1 MTEIKKTYKNYVDG
15 KYVRSESGKTYTI
28 ELKSESYELPL
39 TSKKDLRDAV
49 TSSKKGFDSWNKL
62 SQYNR
67 TQIIYR
73 LSEMIE
79 GNRDSYVELLV
90 DHGLTKSTANKDID
104 NAINT
109 IVWYAGLADKW
120 EQLTGNLNPVD
131 GEFFNISHQEPL
143 GVVFT
148 LNSDEVSIDKLIR
161 SFLPSLSIG
170 CSVISFSEKNAVLSL
185 KLAEDVNNSDLPSGS
200 LNLLSGDFTKVFDD
214 ISRHVEINA
223 LASYKKLN
231 KESLKTI
238 NENASTSVKRIFHLP
253 SEDGLSS
260 ILPFIETKTVWHPK
274 GR

>member
-28 ELKSESYELPL
+28 NLKSESYELPL

-49 TSSKKGFDSWNKL
+49 TSSKKGFDSWKGL
-62 SQYNR
+62 SQYNK

-73 LSEMIE
+73 LSEMLE
-79 GNRDSYVELLV
+79 GNRDSYVDLLLE
-90 DHGLTKSTANKDID
+90 HGLTKSTANKDID

-109 IVWYAGLADKW
+109 LVWYAGLADKW

-143 GVVFT
+143 GIVFT
-148 LNSDEVSIDKLIR
+148 LNSDEVSIDKLVR
-161 SFLPSLSIG
+161 SFLPALSTG
-170 CSVISFSEKNAVLSL
+170 CSVINLSEKNAVLSL
-185 KLAEDVNNSDLPSGS
+185 KLAEDVNNSDIPAGT
-200 LNLLSGDFTKVFDD
+200 LNLLSGDFSKVFDD
-214 ISRHVEINA
+214 VSRHVEINA
-223 LASYKKLN
+223 FASYKKLN
-231 KESLKTI
+231 KEILKTI

>member
-28 ELKSESYELPL
+28 DLKSESYELPL

-49 TSSKKGFDSWNKL
+49 TSSKKGFDSWKGL
-62 SQYNR
+62 SQYNK

-73 LSEMIE
+73 LSEMLE
-79 GNRDSYVELLV
+79 GNRDSYVDLLLE
-90 DHGLTKSTANKDID
+90 HGLTKSTANKDID

-109 IVWYAGLADKW
+109 LVWYAGLADKW

-143 GVVFT
+143 GIVFT
-148 LNSDEVSIDKLIR
+148 LNSDEVSIDKLVR
-161 SFLPSLSIG
+161 SFLPALTTG
-170 CSVISFSEKNAVLSL
+170 CSVINLSEKNAVLSL
-185 KLAEDVNNSDLPSGS
+185 KLAEDVNNSDIPAGT
-200 LNLLSGDFTKVFDD
+200 LNLLSGDFSKVFDD
-214 ISRHVEINA
+214 VSRHVEINA
-223 LASYKKLN
+223 FASYKKLN
-231 KESLKTI
+231 KEILKTI

>member
-28 ELKSESYELPL
+28 DLKSESYELPL
-39 TSKKDLRDAV
+39 TSKKDIRDGV
-49 TSSKKGFDSWNKL
+49 TSAKKGFDSWKGL
-62 SQYNR
+62 SQYNK

-73 LSEMIE
+73 LSEMLE
-79 GNRDSYVELLV
+79 GNRDSYVDLLLE
-90 DHGLTKSTANKDID
+90 HGLTKSTANKDID

-109 IVWYAGLADKW
+109 LVWYAGLADKW

-143 GVVFT
+143 GIVFT
-148 LNSDEVSIDKLIR
+148 LNSDEVSIDKLVR
-161 SFLPSLSIG
+161 SFLPSLSTG
-170 CSVISFSEKNAVLSL
+170 CSVINLSEKNAVLSL
-185 KLAEDVNNSDLPSGS
+185 KLAEDVNNSDIPAGT
-200 LNLLSGDFTKVFDD
+200 LNLLSGDFSKVFDD
-214 ISRHVEINA
+214 VSRHVEINA
-223 LASYKKLN
+223 FASYKKLN
-231 KESLKTI
+231 KEILKTI

>member
-28 ELKSESYELPL
+28 DLKSESYELPL

-49 TSSKKGFDSWNKL
+49 TSSKKGFDSWKAL
-62 SQYNR
+62 SQYNK

-73 LSEMIE
+73 LSEMLE
-79 GNRDSYVELLV
+79 GNRDSYVDLLLE
-90 DHGLTKSTANKDID
+90 HGLTKSTANKDID

-109 IVWYAGLADKW
+109 LVWYAGLADKW

-143 GVVFT
+143 GIVFT
-148 LNSDEVSIDKLIR
+148 LNSDEVSIDKLVR
-161 SFLPSLSIG
+161 SFLPALSTG
-170 CSVISFSEKNAVLSL
+170 CSVINLSEKNAVLSL
-185 KLAEDVNNSDLPSGS
+185 KLAEDVNNSDIPAGT
-200 LNLLSGDFTKVFDD
+200 LNLLSGDFSKVFDD
-214 ISRHVEINA
+214 VSRHVEINA
-223 LASYKKLN
+223 FASYKKLN
-231 KESLKTI
+231 KEILKTI

>member
-15 KYVRSESGKTYTI
+15 KYVRSESGKTYTV

-73 LSEMIE
+73 LSEMLE

-90 DHGLTKSTANKDID
+90 DHGLTKSAANKDID

>member
-28 ELKSESYELPL
+28 DLKSESYELPI

-49 TSSKKGFDSWNKL
+49 TSSKKGFDSWKGL
-62 SQYNR
+62 SQYNK

-73 LSEMIE
+73 LSEMLE
-79 GNRDSYVELLV
+79 GNRDSYVDLLLE
-90 DHGLTKSTANKDID
+90 HGLTKSTANKDID

-109 IVWYAGLADKW
+109 LVWYAGLADKW

-143 GVVFT
+143 GIVFT
-148 LNSDEVSIDKLIR
+148 LNSDEVSIDKLVR
-161 SFLPSLSIG
+161 SFLPALSTG
-170 CSVISFSEKNAVLSL
+170 CSVINLSEKNAVLSL
-185 KLAEDVNNSDLPSGS
+185 KLAEDVNNSDIPAGT
-200 LNLLSGDFTKVFDD
+200 LNLLSGDFSKVFDD
-214 ISRHVEINA
+214 VSRHVEINA
-223 LASYKKLN
+223 FASYKKLN
-231 KESLKTI
+231 KEILKTI

>member
-28 ELKSESYELPL
+28 DLKSESYELPL

-49 TSSKKGFDSWNKL
+49 TSSKKGFDSWNGL
-62 SQYNR
+62 SQYNK

-73 LSEMIE
+73 LSEMLE
-79 GNRDSYVELLV
+79 GNRDSYVDLLL

-109 IVWYAGLADKW
+109 LVWYAGLADKW

-143 GVVFT
+143 GIVFT
-148 LNSDEVSIDKLIR
+148 LNSDEVSIDKLVR
-161 SFLPSLSIG
+161 SFLPALSTG
-170 CSVISFSEKNAVLSL
+170 CSVINLSEKNAVLSL
-185 KLAEDVNNSDLPSGS
+185 KLAEDVNNSDIPAGT
-200 LNLLSGDFTKVFDD
+200 LNLLSGDFSKVFDD
-214 ISRHVEINA
+214 VSRHVEINA
-223 LASYKKLN
+223 FASYKKLN
-231 KESLKTI
+231 KEILKTI

>member
-28 ELKSESYELPL
+28 DLKSESYELPL

-49 TSSKKGFDSWNKL
+49 TSSKKGFDSWKGL
-62 SQYNR
+62 SQYNK

-73 LSEMIE
+73 LSEMLE
-79 GNRDSYVELLV
+79 GNRDSYVDLLLE
-90 DHGLTKSTANKDID
+90 HGLTKSTANKDID

-109 IVWYAGLADKW
+109 LVWYAGLADKW

-143 GVVFT
+143 GIVFT
-148 LNSDEVSIDKLIR
+148 LNSDEVSIDKLVR
-161 SFLPSLSIG
+161 SFLQALSTG
-170 CSVISFSEKNAVLSL
+170 CSVINLSEKNAVLSL
-185 KLAEDVNNSDLPSGS
+185 KLAEDVNNSDIPAGT
-200 LNLLSGDFTKVFDD
+200 LNLLSGDFSKVFDD
-214 ISRHVEINA
+214 VSRHVEINA
-223 LASYKKLN
+223 FASYKKLN
-231 KESLKTI
+231 KEILKTI

>member
-28 ELKSESYELPL
+28 DLKSESYELPL

-49 TSSKKGFDSWNKL
+49 TSSKKGFDSWIGL
-62 SQYNR
+62 SQYNK

-73 LSEMIE
+73 LSEMLE
-79 GNRDSYVELLV
+79 GNRDSYVDLLLE
-90 DHGLTKSTANKDID
+90 HGLTKSTANKDID

-109 IVWYAGLADKW
+109 LVWYAGLADKW

-143 GVVFT
+143 GIVFT
-148 LNSDEVSIDKLIR
+148 LNSDEVSIDKLVR
-161 SFLPSLSIG
+161 SFLPALSTG
-170 CSVISFSEKNAVLSL
+170 CSVINLSEKNAVLSL
-185 KLAEDVNNSDLPSGS
+185 KLAEDVNNSDIPAGT
-200 LNLLSGDFTKVFDD
+200 LNLLSGDFSKVFDD
-214 ISRHVEINA
+214 VSRHVEINA
-223 LASYKKLN
+223 FASYKKLN
-231 KESLKTI
+231 KEILKTI

>member
-28 ELKSESYELPL
+28 ELKSESYELPF

-73 LSEMIE
+73 LSEMLE

-90 DHGLTKSTANKDID
+90 DHGLTKSAANKDID

-260 ILPFIETKTVWHPK
+260 VLPFIETKTVWHPK

>member
-1 MTEIKKTYKNYVDG
+1 MTEIKNTYKNYVDG

-73 LSEMIE
+73 LSEMLE

-90 DHGLTKSTANKDID
+90 DHGLTKSAANKDID

>member
-15 KYVRSESGKTYTI
+15 KYVRSESGKTYKND
-28 ELKSESYELPL
+28 LKSESYELPL

-49 TSSKKGFDSWNKL
+49 TSSKKGFDSWKGL
-62 SQYNR
+62 SQYNK

-73 LSEMIE
+73 LSEMLE
-79 GNRDSYVELLV
+79 GNRDSYVDLLLE
-90 DHGLTKSTANKDID
+90 HGLTKSTANKDID

-109 IVWYAGLADKW
+109 LVWYAGLADKW

-143 GVVFT
+143 GIVFT
-148 LNSDEVSIDKLIR
+148 LNSDEVSIDKLVR
-161 SFLPSLSIG
+161 SFLPALSTG
-170 CSVISFSEKNAVLSL
+170 CSVINLSEKNAVLSL
-185 KLAEDVNNSDLPSGS
+185 KLAEDVNNSDIPAGT
-200 LNLLSGDFTKVFDD
+200 LNLLSGDFSKVFDD
-214 ISRHVEINA
+214 VSRHVEINA
-223 LASYKKLN
+223 FASYKKLN
-231 KESLKTI
+231 KEILKTI

>member
-28 ELKSESYELPL
+28 DLKSESYELPL

-49 TSSKKGFDSWNKL
+49 TSSKKGFDSWKGL
-62 SQYNR
+62 SQYNK

-73 LSEMIE
+73 LSEMLE
-79 GNRDSYVELLV
+79 GNRDSYVDLLLE
-90 DHGLTKSTANKDID
+90 HGLTKSTANKDID

-109 IVWYAGLADKW
+109 LVWYAGLADKW

-143 GVVFT
+143 GIVFT
-148 LNSDEVSIDKLIR
+148 LNSDEVSIDKLVR
-161 SFLPSLSIG
+161 SFLPALSTG
-170 CSVISFSEKNAVLSL
+170 CSVINLSEKNAVLSL
-185 KLAEDVNNSDLPSGS
+185 KLAEDVNNSDIPAGT
-200 LNLLSGDFTKVFDD
+200 LNLLSGDFSKVFDD
-214 ISRHVEINA
+214 VSRHVEINA
-223 LASYKKLN
+223 FASYKKLN
-231 KESLKTI
+231 KEILKTI

-260 ILPFIETKTVWHPK
+260 ILPFIETKSVWHPK

>member
-28 ELKSESYELPL
+28 DLKSESYELPL

-49 TSSKKGFDSWNKL
+49 TSSKKGFDSWKGL
-62 SQYNR
+62 SQYNK

-73 LSEMIE
+73 LSEMLE
-79 GNRDSYVELLV
+79 GNRDSYVELLLE
-90 DHGLTKSTANKDID
+90 HGLTKSAANKDID

-143 GVVFT
+143 GIVFT
-148 LNSDEVSIDKLIR
+148 LNSDEVSIDKLVR
-161 SFLPSLSIG
+161 SFLPALSTG
-170 CSVISFSEKNAVLSL
+170 CSVINLSEKNAVLSL
-185 KLAEDVNNSDLPSGS
+185 KLAEDVNNSDIPAGT
-200 LNLLSGDFTKVFDD
+200 LNLLSGDFSKVFDD
-214 ISRHVEINA
+214 VSRHVEINA
-223 LASYKKLN
+223 FASYKKLN
-231 KESLKTI
+231 KEILKTI

>member
-28 ELKSESYELPL
+28 DLKSESYELPL
-39 TSKKDLRDAV
+39 TSKKDHRDAV
-49 TSSKKGFDSWNKL
+49 TSSKKGFDSWKGL
-62 SQYNR
+62 SQYNK

-73 LSEMIE
+73 LSEMLE
-79 GNRDSYVELLV
+79 GNRDSYVDLLLE
-90 DHGLTKSTANKDID
+90 HGLTKSTANKDID

-109 IVWYAGLADKW
+109 LVWYAGLADKW

-143 GVVFT
+143 GIVFT
-148 LNSDEVSIDKLIR
+148 LNSDEVSIDKLVR
-161 SFLPSLSIG
+161 SFLPALSTG
-170 CSVISFSEKNAVLSL
+170 CSVINLSEKNAVLSL
-185 KLAEDVNNSDLPSGS
+185 KLAEDVNNSDIPAGT
-200 LNLLSGDFTKVFDD
+200 LNLLSGDFSKVFDD
-214 ISRHVEINA
+214 VSRHVEINA
-223 LASYKKLN
+223 FASYKKLN
-231 KESLKTI
+231 KEILKTI

>member
-28 ELKSESYELPL
+28 DLKSESYELPL

-49 TSSKKGFDSWNKL
+49 TSSKKGFDSWNGL
-62 SQYNR
+62 SQYNK

-73 LSEMIE
+73 LSEMLE
-79 GNRDSYVELLV
+79 GNRDSYVDLLLE
-90 DHGLTKSTANKDID
+90 HGLTKSTANKDID

-109 IVWYAGLADKW
+109 LVWYAGLADKW

-143 GVVFT
+143 GIVFT
-148 LNSDEVSIDKLIR
+148 LNSDEVSIDKLVR
-161 SFLPSLSIG
+161 SFLPALSTG
-170 CSVISFSEKNAVLSL
+170 CSVINLSEKNAVLSL
-185 KLAEDVNNSDLPSGS
+185 KLAEDVNNSDLPAGT
-200 LNLLSGDFTKVFDD
+200 LNLLSGDFSKVFDD
-214 ISRHVEINA
+214 VSRHVEINA
-223 LASYKKLN
+223 FASYKKLN
-231 KESLKTI
+231 KEILKTI

>member
-28 ELKSESYELPL
+28 ELKSDSYELPL

-49 TSSKKGFDSWNKL
+49 TSSKKGFDSWNGL
-62 SQYNR
+62 SQYNK

-73 LSEMIE
+73 LSEMLE
-79 GNRDSYVELLV
+79 GNRDSYVDLLLE
-90 DHGLTKSTANKDID
+90 HGLTKSTANKDID

-109 IVWYAGLADKW
+109 LVWYAGLADKW

-143 GVVFT
+143 GIVFT
-148 LNSDEVSIDKLIR
+148 LNSDEVSIDKLVR
-161 SFLPSLSIG
+161 SFLPALSTG
-170 CSVISFSEKNAVLSL
+170 CSVINLSEKNAVLSL
-185 KLAEDVNNSDLPSGS
+185 KLAEDVNNSDIPAGT
-200 LNLLSGDFTKVFDD
+200 LNLLSGDFSKVFDD
-214 ISRHVEINA
+214 VSRHVEINA
-223 LASYKKLN
+223 FESYKKLN
-231 KESLKTI
+231 KEILKTI

>member
-28 ELKSESYELPL
+28 DLKSESYELPL

-49 TSSKKGFDSWNKL
+49 TSSKKGFDSWKGL
-62 SQYNR
+62 SQYNK

-73 LSEMIE
+73 LSEMLE
-79 GNRDSYVELLV
+79 GNRDSYVDLLLE
-90 DHGLTKSTANKDID
+90 HGLTKSTSNKDID

-109 IVWYAGLADKW
+109 LVWYAGLADKW

-143 GVVFT
+143 GIVFT
-148 LNSDEVSIDKLIR
+148 LNSDEVSIDKLVR
-161 SFLPSLSIG
+161 SFLPALSTG
-170 CSVISFSEKNAVLSL
+170 CSVINLSEKNAVLSL
-185 KLAEDVNNSDLPSGS
+185 KLAEDVNNSDIPAGT
-200 LNLLSGDFTKVFDD
+200 LNLLSGDFSKVFDD
-214 ISRHVEINA
+214 VSRHVEINA
-223 LASYKKLN
+223 FASYKKLN
-231 KESLKTI
+231 KEILKTI

>member
-73 LSEMIE
+73 LSEMLE

-90 DHGLTKSTANKDID
+90 DHGLTKSAANKDID

-260 ILPFIETKTVWHPK
+260 VLPFIETKTVWHPK

>member
-28 ELKSESYELPL
+28 DLKSESYELPL

-49 TSSKKGFDSWNKL
+49 TSSKKGFDSWKGL
-62 SQYNR
+62 SQYNK

-73 LSEMIE
+73 LSEMLE
-79 GNRDSYVELLV
+79 GNRDSYVDLLLE
-90 DHGLTKSTANKDID
+90 HGLTKSTANKDID

-109 IVWYAGLADKW
+109 LVWYAGLADKW

-143 GVVFT
+143 GIVFT
-148 LNSDEVSIDKLIR
+148 LNSDEVSIDKLVR
-161 SFLPSLSIG
+161 SVLPALSTG
-170 CSVISFSEKNAVLSL
+170 CSVINLSEKNAVLSL
-185 KLAEDVNNSDLPSGS
+185 KLAEDVNNSDIPAGT
-200 LNLLSGDFTKVFDD
+200 LNLLSGDFSKVFDD
-214 ISRHVEINA
+214 VSRHVEINA
-223 LASYKKLN
+223 FASYKKLN
-231 KESLKTI
+231 KEILKTI

>member
-28 ELKSESYELPL
+28 DLKSESYELPL

-49 TSSKKGFDSWNKL
+49 TSSKKGFDSWKGL
-62 SQYNR
+62 SQYNK

-73 LSEMIE
+73 LSEMLE
-79 GNRDSYVELLV
+79 GNRDSYVDLLLE
-90 DHGLTKSTANKDID
+90 HGLTKSTANKDID

-109 IVWYAGLADKW
+109 LVWYAGLADKW

-143 GVVFT
+143 GIVFT
-148 LNSDEVSIDKLIR
+148 LNSDEVSIDKIVR
-161 SFLPSLSIG
+161 SFLPALSTG
-170 CSVISFSEKNAVLSL
+170 CSVINLSEKNAVLSL
-185 KLAEDVNNSDLPSGS
+185 KLAEDVNNSDIPAGT
-200 LNLLSGDFTKVFDD
+200 LNLLSGDFSKVFDD
-214 ISRHVEINA
+214 VSRHVEINA
-223 LASYKKLN
+223 FASYKKLN
-231 KESLKTI
+231 KEILKTI

>member
-73 LSEMIE
+73 LSEMLE

-90 DHGLTKSTANKDID
+90 DHGLTKSAANKDID

-185 KLAEDVNNSDLPSGS
+185 KLAEDVNNSDFPSGS

>member
-28 ELKSESYELPL
+28 DLKSESYELPL

-49 TSSKKGFDSWNKL
+49 TSSKKGFDSWKGL
-62 SQYNR
+62 SQYNK

-73 LSEMIE
+73 LSEMLE
-79 GNRDSYVELLV
+79 GNRDSYVDLLLE
-90 DHGLTKSTANKDID
+90 HGLTKSTANKDID

-109 IVWYAGLADKW
+109 LVWYAGLADKW

-143 GVVFT
+143 GIVFT
-148 LNSDEVSIDKLIR
+148 LNSDEVSIDKLVR
-161 SFLPSLSIG
+161 SFLPALSTG
-170 CSVISFSEKNAVLSL
+170 CSVINLSEKNAVLSL
-185 KLAEDVNNSDLPSGS
+185 KLAEDVNNSDIPAGT
-200 LNLLSGDFTKVFDD
+200 LNLLSGDFSKVFDD
-214 ISRHVEINA
+214 VSRHVEINA
-223 LASYKKLN
+223 FASYKKLN
-231 KESLKTI
+231 KEILKTI
-238 NENASTSVKRIFHLP
+238 NENASTSVKRTFHLP

>member
-15 KYVRSESGKTYTI
+15 KFVRSESGKTYTI
-28 ELKSESYELPL
+28 DLKSESYELPL

-49 TSSKKGFDSWNKL
+49 TSSKKGFDSWKGL
-62 SQYNR
+62 SQYNK

-73 LSEMIE
+73 LSEMLE
-79 GNRDSYVELLV
+79 GNRDSYVDLLLE
-90 DHGLTKSTANKDID
+90 HGLTKSTANKDID
-104 NAINT
+104 NVINT
-109 IVWYAGLADKW
+109 LVWYAGLADKW

-143 GVVFT
+143 GIVFT
-148 LNSDEVSIDKLIR
+148 LNSDEVSIDKLVR
-161 SFLPSLSIG
+161 SFLPALSTG
-170 CSVISFSEKNAVLSL
+170 CSVINLSEKNAVLSL
-185 KLAEDVNNSDLPSGS
+185 KLAEDVNNSDIPAGT
-200 LNLLSGDFTKVFDD
+200 LNLLSGDFSKVFDD
-214 ISRHVEINA
+214 VSRHVEINA
-223 LASYKKLN
+223 FASYKKLN
-231 KESLKTI
+231 KEILKTI

>member
-28 ELKSESYELPL
+28 DLKSESYELPL

-49 TSSKKGFDSWNKL
+49 TSSKKGFDSWKGL
-62 SQYNR
+62 SQYNK

-73 LSEMIE
+73 LSEMLE
-79 GNRDSYVELLV
+79 GNRDSYVDLLLE
-90 DHGLTKSTANKDID
+90 HGLTKSTANKDID

-109 IVWYAGLADKW
+109 LVWYAGLADKW

-143 GVVFT
+143 GIVFT
-148 LNSDEVSIDKLIR
+148 LNSDEVSIDKLVR
-161 SFLPSLSIG
+161 SFLPALSTG
-170 CSVISFSEKNAVLSL
+170 CSVINLSEKNAVLSL
-185 KLAEDVNNSDLPSGS
+185 KLAEDVNNSDIPAGT
-200 LNLLSGDFTKVFDD
+200 LNLLSGDFSKVFDD
-214 ISRHVEINA
+214 VSRHVEINA
-223 LASYKKLN
+223 FASYKKLN
-231 KESLKTI
+231 KEILKTI

>member
-28 ELKSESYELPL
+28 DLKSESYELPL

-49 TSSKKGFDSWNKL
+49 TSSKKGFDSWKGL
-62 SQYNR
+62 SQYNK

-73 LSEMIE
+73 LSEMLE
-79 GNRDSYVELLV
+79 GNRDSYVDLLLE
-90 DHGLTKSTANKDID
+90 HGLTKSTANKDID

-109 IVWYAGLADKW
+109 LVWYAGLADKW

-143 GVVFT
+143 GIVFT
-148 LNSDEVSIDKLIR
+148 LNSDEFSIDKLVR
-161 SFLPSLSIG
+161 SFLPALSTG
-170 CSVISFSEKNAVLSL
+170 CSVINLSEKNAVLSL
-185 KLAEDVNNSDLPSGS
+185 KLAEDVNNSDIPAGT
-200 LNLLSGDFTKVFDD
+200 LNLLSGDFSKVFDD
-214 ISRHVEINA
+214 VSRHVEINA
-223 LASYKKLN
+223 FASYKKLN
-231 KESLKTI
+231 KEILKTI

>member
-28 ELKSESYELPL
+28 DLKSESYELPL

-49 TSSKKGFDSWNKL
+49 TSSKKGFDSWKGL
-62 SQYNR
+62 SQYNK

-73 LSEMIE
+73 LSEMLE
-79 GNRDSYVELLV
+79 GNRDSYVDLLLE
-90 DHGLTKSTANKDID
+90 HGLTKSTANKDID

-109 IVWYAGLADKW
+109 LVWYAGLADKW

-143 GVVFT
+143 GIVFT
-148 LNSDEVSIDKLIR
+148 LNSDEVSIDKLVR
-161 SFLPSLSIG
+161 SFLPALSTG
-170 CSVISFSEKNAVLSL
+170 CSVINLSEKNAVLSL
-185 KLAEDVNNSDLPSGS
+185 KLAEDVNNSDIPAGT
-200 LNLLSGDFTKVFDD
+200 LNLLSGDFSKVFDD
-214 ISRHVEINA
+214 VSRHVEINA
-223 LASYKKLN
+223 IASYKKLN
-231 KESLKTI
+231 KEILKTI

>member
-28 ELKSESYELPL
+28 DLKSESYELPL

-49 TSSKKGFDSWNKL
+49 TSSKKGFDSWKGL
-62 SQYNR
+62 SQYNK

-73 LSEMIE
+73 LSEMLE
-79 GNRDSYVELLV
+79 GNRDSYVDLLLE
-90 DHGLTKSTANKDID
+90 HGLTKSTANKDID

-109 IVWYAGLADKW
+109 LVWYAGLADKW

-143 GVVFT
+143 GIVFT
-148 LNSDEVSIDKLIR
+148 LNSDEVSIDKLVR
-161 SFLPSLSIG
+161 SFLPALSTG
-170 CSVISFSEKNAVLSL
+170 CSVINLSEKNAVLSL
-185 KLAEDVNNSDLPSGS
+185 KLAEDVNNSDIPAGT
-200 LNLLSGDFTKVFDD
+200 LNLLSGDFSKVFDD
-214 ISRHVEINA
+214 VSRHVEINA
-223 LASYKKLN
+223 FASYKMLN
-231 KESLKTI
+231 KEILKTI

>member
-28 ELKSESYELPL
+28 DLKSESYELPL

-49 TSSKKGFDSWNKL
+49 TSSKKGFDSWKGL
-62 SQYNR
+62 SQYNK

-73 LSEMIE
+73 LSEMLE
-79 GNRDSYVELLV
+79 GNRDCYVDVLLE
-90 DHGLTKSTANKDID
+90 HGLTKSTANKDID

-109 IVWYAGLADKW
+109 LVWYAGLADKW

-143 GVVFT
+143 GIVFT
-148 LNSDEVSIDKLIR
+148 LNSDEVSIDKLVR
-161 SFLPSLSIG
+161 SFLPALSTG
-170 CSVISFSEKNAVLSL
+170 CSVINLSEKNAVLSL
-185 KLAEDVNNSDLPSGS
+185 KLAEDVNNSDIPAGT
-200 LNLLSGDFTKVFDD
+200 LNLLSGDFSKVFDD
-214 ISRHVEINA
+214 VSRHVEINA
-223 LASYKKLN
+223 FASYKKLN
-231 KESLKTI
+231 KEILKTI

>member
-28 ELKSESYELPL
+28 DLKSESYELPL

-49 TSSKKGFDSWNKL
+49 TSSKKGFDSWKGL
-62 SQYNR
+62 SQYNK

-73 LSEMIE
+73 LSEMLE
-79 GNRDSYVELLV
+79 GNRDSYVDLLLE
-90 DHGLTKSTANKDID
+90 HGLTKSTANKDID

-109 IVWYAGLADKW
+109 LVWYAGLADKW

-143 GVVFT
+143 GIVFT
-148 LNSDEVSIDKLIR
+148 LNSDEVSIDKLVR
-161 SFLPSLSIG
+161 SFLPALSTG
-170 CSVISFSEKNAVLSL
+170 CSVINLSEKIAVLSL
-185 KLAEDVNNSDLPSGS
+185 KLAEDVNNSDIPAGT
-200 LNLLSGDFTKVFDD
+200 LNLLSGDFSKVFDD
-214 ISRHVEINA
+214 VSRHVEINA
-223 LASYKKLN
+223 FASYKKLN
-231 KESLKTI
+231 KEILKTI

>member
-1 MTEIKKTYKNYVDG
+1 MTEIKKTYKNYMDG

-28 ELKSESYELPL
+28 DLKSESYELPL

-49 TSSKKGFDSWNKL
+49 TSSKKGFDSWKGL
-62 SQYNR
+62 SQYNK

-73 LSEMIE
+73 LSEMLE
-79 GNRDSYVELLV
+79 GNRDSYVDLLLE
-90 DHGLTKSTANKDID
+90 HGLTKSTANKDID

-109 IVWYAGLADKW
+109 LVWYAGLADKW

-143 GVVFT
+143 GIVFT
-148 LNSDEVSIDKLIR
+148 LNSDEVSIDKLVR
-161 SFLPSLSIG
+161 SFLPALSTG
-170 CSVISFSEKNAVLSL
+170 CSVINLSEKNAVLSL
-185 KLAEDVNNSDLPSGS
+185 KLAEDVNNSDIPAGT
-200 LNLLSGDFTKVFDD
+200 LNLLSGDFSKVFDD
-214 ISRHVEINA
+214 VSRHVEINA
-223 LASYKKLN
+223 FASYKKLN
-231 KESLKTI
+231 KEILKTI

>member
-28 ELKSESYELPL
+28 DLKSESYELPL

-49 TSSKKGFDSWNKL
+49 TSSKKGFDIWKGL
-62 SQYNR
+62 SQYNK

-73 LSEMIE
+73 LSEMLE
-79 GNRDSYVELLV
+79 GNRDSYVDLLLE
-90 DHGLTKSTANKDID
+90 HGLTKSTANKDID

-109 IVWYAGLADKW
+109 LVWYAGLADKW

-143 GVVFT
+143 GIVFT
-148 LNSDEVSIDKLIR
+148 LNSDEVSIDKLVR
-161 SFLPSLSIG
+161 SFLPALSTG
-170 CSVISFSEKNAVLSL
+170 CSVINLSEKNAVLSL
-185 KLAEDVNNSDLPSGS
+185 KLAEDVNNSDIPAGT
-200 LNLLSGDFTKVFDD
+200 LNLLSGDFSKVFDD
-214 ISRHVEINA
+214 VSRHVEINA
-223 LASYKKLN
+223 FASYKKLN
-231 KESLKTI
+231 KEILKTI

>member
-28 ELKSESYELPL
+28 DLKSESYELPL

-49 TSSKKGFDSWNKL
+49 TSSKKGFDSWKGL
-62 SQYNR
+62 SQYNK

-73 LSEMIE
+73 LSEMLE
-79 GNRDSYVELLV
+79 GNRDSYVDLLLE
-90 DHGLTKSTANKDID
+90 HGLTKSTANKDID

-109 IVWYAGLADKW
+109 LVWYAGLADKW

-143 GVVFT
+143 GIVFT
-148 LNSDEVSIDKLIR
+148 LNSNEVSIDKLVR
-161 SFLPSLSIG
+161 SFLPALSTG
-170 CSVISFSEKNAVLSL
+170 CSVINLSEKNAVLSL
-185 KLAEDVNNSDLPSGS
+185 KLAEDVNNSDIPAGT
-200 LNLLSGDFTKVFDD
+200 LNLLSGDFSKVFDD
-214 ISRHVEINA
+214 VSRHVEINA
-223 LASYKKLN
+223 FASYKKLN
-231 KESLKTI
+231 KEILKTI

>member
-15 KYVRSESGKTYTI
+15 KYVRSESGKTYTV

-73 LSEMIE
+73 LSEMLE

-90 DHGLTKSTANKDID
+90 DHGLTKSAANKDID

-260 ILPFIETKTVWHPK
+260 VLPFIETKTVWHPK

>member
-15 KYVRSESGKTYTI
+15 KYVRSESGKTYTV

-73 LSEMIE
+73 LSEMLE